1 MRPTVGGDVVQE
13 DREVSLEAA
22 GVDGVARTVVL
33 LYPALYRGCGG
44 RGGGPQGLQG
54 DNGCLG
60 H

>member
-1 MRPTVGGDVVQE
+1 MKPTVGGDVVQE

-44 RGGGPQGLQG
+44 RSGGP
-54 DNGCLG
+54 
-60 H
+60 